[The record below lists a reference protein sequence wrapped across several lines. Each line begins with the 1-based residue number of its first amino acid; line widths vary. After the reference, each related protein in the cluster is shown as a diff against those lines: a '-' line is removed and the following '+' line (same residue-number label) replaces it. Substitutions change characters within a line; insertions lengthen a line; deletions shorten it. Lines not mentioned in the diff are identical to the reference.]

1 MTDEVKFTDAQW
13 DELARAGEA
22 FATVL
27 EEQQS
32 LLRAVLVQNWA
43 GQCEEGNGLLE
54 NLRAIVHGGDSSFVQ
69 AIDAEAKYLR
79 SHAAVCRSSR
89 DALQSVD
96 DQNSNDL
103 VR

>member
-13 DELARAGEA
+13 DELARAAEA

-54 NLRAIVHGGDSSFVQ
+54 NLRAIVHGGKGSFVQ
-69 AIDAEAKYLR
+69 AIDAEAKYLT
-79 SHAAVCRSSR
+79 SHASLCRASR
-89 DALQSVD
+89 STLQSVD
-96 DQNSNDL
+96 EQNSDDL